1 MWGDLLTFGK
11 DPGPS
16 KLPMNYWRLTA
27 VIFFLVSGGP
37 LGIEALVAAAGPLVA
52 LVSIFGKSPGTN
64 EHEPRGCI
72 PCKGPNLSY
81 AFPVQGYRGCGRYR
95 RRP

>member
-11 DPGPS
+11 DNTFGNDNGPS

-52 LVSIFGKSPGTN
+52 LVSIFGKSSHTPT
-64 EHEPRGCI
+64 EHEPHGCN
-72 PCKGPNLSY
+72 PM
-81 AFPVQGYRGCGRYR
+81 
-95 RRP
+95 